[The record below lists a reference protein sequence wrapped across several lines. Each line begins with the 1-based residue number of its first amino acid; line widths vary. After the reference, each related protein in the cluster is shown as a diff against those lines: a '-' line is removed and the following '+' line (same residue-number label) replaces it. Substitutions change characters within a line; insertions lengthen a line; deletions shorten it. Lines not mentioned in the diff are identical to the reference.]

1 MTAPSPPPRTGPAR
15 PACAPGR
22 RAALRATLGLLALPA
37 GVVGPAHA
45 ADTPAPQPW
54 PAARP
59 TPALQLPQHQGPT
72 WSLAAQRGRVLLL
85 NFWASWC
92 EPCRSEMPS
101 LELLAQRHEAERFD
115 VVAINHR
122 ETDAAIARFLAL
134 MPITLPILR
143 DADGGAARAFGVRIF
158 PTTVAIGRD
167 GRAAFSVV
175 GEADW
180 NGPDARRWLAP
191 LLNK

>member
-1 MTAPSPPPRTGPAR
+1 MPSTATTAPPTAT
-15 PACAPGR
+15 GR
-22 RAALRATLGLLALPA
+22 RQTLTALLAPALLAALPRPL
-37 GVVGPAHA
+37 HA
-45 ADTPAPQPW
+45 AEGATPQPW
-54 PAARP
+54 PATRA
-59 TPALQLPQHQGPT
+59 TPALALPLHGGPG
-72 WSLAAQRGRVLLL
+72 WQLAAQRGRVVLL

-115 VVAINHR
+115 IVAINHR

-143 DADGGAARAFGVRIF
+143 DADGAAARAFGVRIF
-158 PTTVAIGRD
+158 PTTIAIGRD
-167 GRAAFSVV
+167 GRAVFSLT

-180 NGPDARRWLAP
+180 TGAEARRWLAP
-191 LLNK
+191 LLR